1 MTKALLDGCI
11 KGVGKYFSTSIFP
24 CGIFQYMKGINNKPG
39 TPNYDLYRLALKSTA
54 KRLYPNYTN
63 IDWSGNKGYDPDN
76 PCTYMSTM
84 GCRTANGADI
94 NATDPK
100 LVQLKDG
107 RGNAIPVTVIMPTI
121 AMETKLHLKEGE
133 DLIEKFIHDLD
144 VKIHE
149 AKDMLI
155 ERFNWLAAQSADAAK
170 FMYENN
176 IMYGY
181 NPEEGIISALKHC
194 TLSLGQ
200 LGLAETL
207 MILIGKYHNTKE
219 GMDLAIRIEKL
230 FSDRCKEF
238 KQQYKLNFGVYY
250 SPAESLCGTAMKK
263 FKAKYGVIPGIS
275 DKEWFTNSD
284 HIPVDCP
291 ISIFDKIDIEAELS
305 KYSSAGCI
313 TYIELDGAVSKNIDA
328 LEEIVN
334 YSMEKDCP
342 YFAVNVPVDKC
353 NDCGYEA
360 EIPDKCPKCG
370 SNNIKRLRRVTGYLT
385 GDYKSAFNF
394 AKQAESEHRIKHNN
408 QMSELE

>member
-1 MTKALLDGCI
+1 ML
-11 KGVGKYFSTSIFP
+11 
-24 CGIFQYMKGINNKPG
+24 
-39 TPNYDLYRLALKSTA
+39 
-54 KRLYPNYTN
+54 
-63 IDWSGNKGYDPDN
+63 
-76 PCTYMSTM
+76 
-84 GCRTANGADI
+84 
-94 NATDPK
+94 
-100 LVQLKDG
+100 QLKDG
-107 RGNAIPVTVIMPTI
+107 RGNAIPVTIIMPTI
-121 AMETKLHLKEGE
+121 AMEAKLNLKEDE
-133 DLIEKFIHDLD
+133 NLVEKFIHDLD

-155 ERFNWLAAQSADAAK
+155 ERFNWIATQSADSAK

-238 KQQYKLNFGVYY
+238 KNHYKLNFGVYY

-263 FKAKYGVIPGIS
+263 FKDKYGIIPGVS

-284 HIPVDCP
+284 HIPVNCP

-353 NDCGYEA
+353 NECGYEA
-360 EIPDKCPKCG
+360 EIPDKCPVCG
-370 SNNIKRLRRVTGYLT
+370 SDDIKRLRRVTGYLT
-385 GDYKSAFNF
+385 GDYKNAFNN
-394 AKQAESEHRIKHNN
+394 AKQKETEHRIRHANN
-408 QMSELE
+408 MTELE